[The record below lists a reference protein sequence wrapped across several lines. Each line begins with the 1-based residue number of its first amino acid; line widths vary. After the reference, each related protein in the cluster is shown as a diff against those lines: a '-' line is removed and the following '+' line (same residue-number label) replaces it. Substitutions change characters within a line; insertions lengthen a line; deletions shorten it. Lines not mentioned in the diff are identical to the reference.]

1 MVKRIRNAVLLIAI
15 LSMFAGGIVQAE
27 SYLEVPEE
35 VIQISEELG
44 EQYGICPELIQT
56 ICYVESRFQPDAEN
70 GGCIG
75 IMQVS
80 ERWHGDRMDRLG
92 VTDLTDMRGNMLVA
106 VDYLAELAEGGEDI
120 AKVLMRYHGE
130 SDVDEKLSRGEVS
143 RYAERIL
150 VISAELER
158 KHGK

>member
-1 MVKRIRNAVLLIAI
+1 MKRIRNAVLLIAI

-27 SYLEVPEE
+27 SDLEVPEE

-44 EQYGICPELIQT
+44 EQYAICPELIQA
-56 ICYVESRFQPDAEN
+56 ICYMESRFQPDAEN

-80 ERWHGDRMDRLG
+80 ERWHGDRMERLG

-106 VDYLAELAEGGEDI
+106 VDYLAELFEKYHEVVI
-120 AKVLMRYHGE
+120 VLAVYHGE
-130 SDVDEKLSRGEVS
+130 RGAVERSKNREVS
-143 RYAERIL
+143 GYVRNIL
-150 VISAELER
+150 EISSGLET